1 MVILSRYIAK
11 NIPKP
16 TINNVLTKT
25 NWVIFVL
32 SSTVKCNIINAHNTD
47 STHQTATNNVVFF
60 FIKILLS
67 SFSVLKNIDAQCR
80 LPRHVSDEK
89 ELIFES
95 IILNIPILY
104 HTKNFFQPPYLE
116 DNTNSVILTVIKMFI
131 LIFLNYVLL

>member
-32 SSTVKCNIINAHNTD
+32 SSTVKCNIINAHNMD

-67 SFSVLKNIDAQCR
+67 SFSVLKNIDAQYR

-89 ELIFES
+89 ELIFAS
-95 IILNIPILY
+95 IMFIIL
-104 HTKNFFQPPYLE
+104 
-116 DNTNSVILTVIKMFI
+116 
-131 LIFLNYVLL
+131 LL